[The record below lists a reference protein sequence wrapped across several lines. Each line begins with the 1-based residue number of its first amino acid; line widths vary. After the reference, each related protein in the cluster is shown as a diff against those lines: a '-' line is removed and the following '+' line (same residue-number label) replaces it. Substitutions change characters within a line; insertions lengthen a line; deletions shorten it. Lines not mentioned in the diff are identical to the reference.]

1 MQLKKV
7 FISAS
12 IFAVSAS
19 LFAATTADLLPTAEG
34 TYLQWTPKSGSTHY
48 TMVDES
54 SCNGTTDYVSTTVT
68 GNRDSYQVS
77 LASIPDGSTITN
89 IAVTP
94 CASKNKSSGSSVMNV
109 FYRLDGVNSA
119 DQGAYSL
126 TGTTPTALATT
137 NFSSLSVVKASSTAL
152 QIGAVYTSGTAG
164 ARLGRLAT
172 VITYTPT
179 APNSPS
185 SLVST
190 VSTTTTKYVIS
201 TWTDNSNNETSF
213 VIERS
218 LDGIN
223 FSVNSSTTANLTTS
237 FDFSVA
243 TGTTYYYR
251 VKAVNSGGSSGYSN
265 TATVV
270 IP

>member
-1 MQLKKV
+1 VLELTEKLTP
-7 FISAS
+7 SRLLS
-12 IFAVSAS
+12 ITNEVS
-19 LFAATTADLLPTAEG
+19 LLELSVQVEI
-34 TYLQWTPKSGSTHY
+34 TYL
-48 TMVDES
+48 V
-54 SCNGTTDYVSTTVT
+54 VVVLTVLT
-68 GNRDSYQVS
+68 
-77 LASIPDGSTITN
+77 
-89 IAVTP
+89 
-94 CASKNKSSGSSVMNV
+94 
-109 FYRLDGVNSA
+109 RLEG
-119 DQGAYSL
+119 L
-126 TGTTPTALATT
+126 
-137 NFSSLSVVKASSTAL
+137 F
-152 QIGAVYTSGTAG
+152 GTAG

-218 LDGIN
+218 LDGVN

-265 TATVV
+265 TTTVV